1 MVKSSFYYEVRASF
15 MATQYPNRA
24 FDLERHLRD
33 AAAGDAQARYTL
45 GVAYSCGS
53 FGIAIDL
60 IEAHKWFNL
69 AALAGSEA
77 GQESRAELAEEMTAR
92 EIVDAQRAARAWLR
106 DNGHIGGAAASL
118 RLAA

>member
-1 MVKSSFYYEVRASF
+1 
-15 MATQYPNRA
+15 MAIQYAKRT

-33 AAAGDAQARYTL
+33 AAAGDAEARHAL
-45 GVAYSCGS
+45 GVVYSCGS

-69 AALAGSEA
+69 AALAGSEE
-77 GQESRAELAEEMTAR
+77 GQVSRAEISEEMTAR
-92 EIVDAQRAARAWLR
+92 EIAEAQRAARAWLR
-106 DNGHIGGAAASL
+106 ETGNAKPEASSL